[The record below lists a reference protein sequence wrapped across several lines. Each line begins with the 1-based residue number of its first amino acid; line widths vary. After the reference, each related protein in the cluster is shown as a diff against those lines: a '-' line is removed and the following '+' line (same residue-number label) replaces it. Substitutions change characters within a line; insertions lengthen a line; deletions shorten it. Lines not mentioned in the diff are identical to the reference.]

1 MLDSSSGAS
10 RDDGRLVHFV
20 LCQLATVAVVLAISL
35 LTAPVHAPYVTIG
48 ALAVVL
54 PSSVITLI
62 MRNANPGALVMF
74 AMLRAFVIAF
84 AVICAFLLFKPAMMP
99 YLIGAGL
106 GIVVMTFVPIA
117 LTLLRPTRVS
127 DSTSA

>member
-1 MLDSSSGAS
+1 ML
-10 RDDGRLVHFV
+10 FV
-20 LCQLATVAVVLAISL
+20 LCQLVAVAVVLALSA
-35 LTAPVHAPYVTIG
+35 LTVPVHAPYVTIG

-54 PSSVITLI
+54 PNSVITLI

-74 AMLRAFVIAF
+74 GMLRSIVIAF
-84 AVICAFLLFKPAMMP
+84 AVICVLLLFKPATMP

-117 LTLLRPTRVS
+117 LSLLRPAHMSNR
-127 DSTSA
+127 TSA